1 MAGTDKKNLIN
12 DEYLGHWQII
22 FILITCTGTLD

>member
-12 DEYLGHWQII
+12 DEYLCDWQII